1 MRKTTHYCVIA
12 NNIQVRLIE
21 YIKLTPAIRLRAD
34 LRRVFLNV
42 FNNKNYGTI
51 FILSFAKLLTYSVT
65 QITENTDAVLTL
77 RDKMTRAVQ
86 RRVVGKVFSRRRRFD

>member
-51 FILSFAKLLTYSVT
+51 FILPSYLHIQLLKS
-65 QITENTDAVLTL
+65 LKTL
-77 RDKMTRAVQ
+77 MQ
-86 RRVVGKVFSRRRRFD
+86 F